1 MGIRFEKR
9 VVNIIEG
16 VINSTL
22 FVNQKKLIIKKRHHN
37 FHRIGKRYQFGDD
50 IILKNFCRVGRW
62 CPCA

>member
-22 FVNQKKLIIKKRHHN
+22 VVNQKKLIIKK
-37 FHRIGKRYQFGDD
+37 IGKKFSVAPNGGTA
-50 IILKNFCRVGRW
+50 LVL
-62 CPCA
+62 